1 MLNIEFTLNNQD
13 DATRAARITAAVAA
27 AWDTH
32 ASVVAET
39 ATPAEPAA
47 RKPRAKRAAEPETA
61 ETVSEPAETVSE
73 PAETV
78 SEPEQP
84 TPVEPVAERPA
95 ELIIPLAEPA
105 PAEAPSLDRLRET
118 ARAAFLR
125 LGSTWFRE
133 QLIALGAGKLSELTA
148 EQLTVVNA
156 AAEATP

>member
-47 RKPRAKRAAEPETA
+47 RKPRAKRAAEPET
-61 ETVSEPAETVSE
+61 V
-73 PAETV
+73 ETV

-84 TPVEPVAERPA
+84 TPGEPVAERPA

-105 PAEAPSLDRLRET
+105 PTEAHSLDALRET